1 MYCKEKRNMNNFTLF
16 IQLICSEELNQDFGT
31 ILGKLLNRNIQS
43 RILPLKLNEIIKIL
57 NDNNFGCFV
66 EELIEEP
73 NTSIVDYIQEQG
85 IDDNINFQNFLTQL
99 NSKNL
104 SIRFTNTKTNFSRQF
119 IMSAIIE

>member
-1 MYCKEKRNMNNFTLF
+1 MNNFTLF
-16 IQLICSEELNQDFGT
+16 IQLICSDELNQDFGT

-66 EELIEEP
+66 EESIEEP

-99 NSKNL
+99 NSKHL

>member
-1 MYCKEKRNMNNFTLF
+1 MNNFTLF
-16 IQLICSEELNQDFGT
+16 IQLICSEEINQDFGT

-43 RILPLKLNEIIKIL
+43 RILPLKLNENIKIL

-99 NSKNL
+99 NSKHL